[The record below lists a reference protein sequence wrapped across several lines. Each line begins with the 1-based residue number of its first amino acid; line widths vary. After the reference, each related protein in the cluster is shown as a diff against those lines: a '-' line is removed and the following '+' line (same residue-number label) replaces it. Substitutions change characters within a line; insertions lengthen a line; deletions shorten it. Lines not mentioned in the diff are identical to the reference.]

1 MLSSTQRRGAKGDK
15 TVDFS
20 HITINPHSI
29 LVNPSGEIKFF
40 AIGASLVARPQ
51 YFPSFKHSRSQ
62 YPQSLGFGAY
72 TYFLG
77 LLTFELLSKT
87 CPIRKLK
94 EFEQSFDHDKDRY
107 LSNSS
112 ELDGYPQHFRA
123 FMKRATHTKV
133 GHRYGSAE
141 RVDKDL
147 THIAHYLDYR
157 AEHVL
162 EAHFSKLVELVDY
175 LRLRLLAHVMNPS
188 LNHTTFPHKSGWL
201 VRALYRDVE
210 HFFSDESSREEF
222 FCRILQEI
230 DQTKTPAWFDWA
242 GPNGQT
248 IYRHY
253 QIWQQILDQWMSRPD
268 AGDETDINVI
278 GHALLNMIMD
288 EEIWC
293 QTQCMIRYHLQVSTI
308 NMTIPAIEPSY
319 AIKCLPTDPDAQSI
333 EISFARQSMYLVN
346 SALAYMR
353 ELQQGPYL
361 TNVQP
366 GVTRLKIDE

>member
-1 MLSSTQRRGAKGDK
+1 MPYRDKIRDTFEQTLPDLHLEDKKQVLRNISTKYDDTSKADQSKRLAVEILSGQPLEEDRIVKNIDGKPYYLGKYLFERKYLEASGYFGLFVRNMADDLLFLEIISLELLRDQGFGDAQEWQRYLQRLSAHGLIELADFHITTNQKCVTVYSSPPEFKLVDETLYEDESLYDEQMTLRLIHHINDAHLLTQRRGAKGEK
-15 TVDFS
+15 SVDFS

-29 LVNPSGEIKFF
+29 LVNPSGEIRFF
-40 AIGASLVARPQ
+40 ALGASLVARPR

-147 THIAHYLDYR
+147 THIAHYLAYR

-162 EAHFSKLVELVDY
+162 EDHFSELVELVDY
-175 LRLRLLAHVMNPS
+175 
-188 LNHTTFPHKSGWL
+188 
-201 VRALYRDVE
+201 
-210 HFFSDESSREEF
+210 
-222 FCRILQEI
+222 
-230 DQTKTPAWFDWA
+230 
-242 GPNGQT
+242 
-248 IYRHY
+248 
-253 QIWQQILDQWMSRPD
+253 
-268 AGDETDINVI
+268 
-278 GHALLNMIMD
+278 
-288 EEIWC
+288 
-293 QTQCMIRYHLQVSTI
+293 
-308 NMTIPAIEPSY
+308 
-319 AIKCLPTDPDAQSI
+319 
-333 EISFARQSMYLVN
+333 
-346 SALAYMR
+346 
-353 ELQQGPYL
+353 
-361 TNVQP
+361 
-366 GVTRLKIDE
+366 